1 MLAVP
6 ITKNALAESL
16 PLKAIEL
23 PCPNPGNGEVR
34 IRVLACGVCHTDLHE
49 LEGDIALPR
58 LPVIPGHQVIGVVD
72 RLGEGITAPS
82 CGTLVGVCWLA
93 HTCGRCR
100 FCLSGRENLCE
111 SARFTG
117 FHSDGGYAE
126 FMTANS
132 GFIFPLPDS
141 LDPVA
146 AAPLLCAGVIGYR
159 SLCQAQT
166 RPGCRLGLYGFGSSA
181 HICLQI
187 ARYWQCQ
194 TAVFTRSPLHRQEA
208 VALGA
213 DWTGSADDRP
223 PWPLDSAVI
232 FAPAGELVPKALSHL
247 DRGGVLA
254 LAGIHMST
262 LPGFEYRL
270 IYGERRLTSVT
281 NCTRQD
287 VADLLQLAAEIP
299 LRTTVETF
307 PLAAAGKALL
317 ALKQSHLRAAAVL
330 KVS

>member
-1 MLAVP
+1 M
-6 ITKNALAESL
+6 
-16 PLKAIEL
+16 PLEPVDL
-23 PCPNPGNGEVR
+23 PCPEPGSGKVR

-49 LEGDIALPR
+49 LEGDLTLPK
-58 LPVIPGHQVIGVVD
+58 LPVIPGHQVVGVVD
-72 RLGEGITAPS
+72 KIGENVNRLSAGTRVGI
-82 CGTLVGVCWLA
+82 CWLA
-93 HTCGRCR
+93 ETCGRCR

-111 SARFTG
+111 AAGFTG

-126 FMTANS
+126 FMIAKS
-132 GFIFPLPDS
+132 GFVFPLPES

-166 RPGCRLGLYGFGSSA
+166 KPGCRLGLYGFGSSA

-187 ARYWQCQ
+187 GRHWKCQ
-194 TAVFTRSPLHRQEA
+194 VAVFTRTALHRQEA

-213 DWTGSADDRP
+213 DWVGSADDQP

-232 FAPAGELVPKALSHL
+232 FAPAGELVPKALAHL

-254 LAGIHMST
+254 LAGIHMSA

-270 IYGERRLTSVT
+270 IYEERRITSVA

-287 VADLLQLAAEIP
+287 VAELLKLASEIP
-299 LRTTVETF
+299 LHTTVETF
-307 PLAAAGKALL
+307 PLAAASRALL
-317 ALKQSHLRAAAVL
+317 ALKQSRLRAAAVL
-330 KVS
+330 TVT